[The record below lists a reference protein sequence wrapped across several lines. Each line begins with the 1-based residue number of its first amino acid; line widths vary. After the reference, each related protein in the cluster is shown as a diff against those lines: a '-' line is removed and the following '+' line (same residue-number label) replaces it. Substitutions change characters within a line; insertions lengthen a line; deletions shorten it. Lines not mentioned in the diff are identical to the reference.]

1 MFTDDQDIERTLK
14 AALNVE
20 APTGFEAGVRQRL
33 ERQTPARRFAV
44 PAWLAAAA
52 ALVML
57 AGGWYLAARD
67 SRVVEPVTMADN
79 VPPPAPVSV
88 PAPSPAP
95 APDVVAVRPS
105 TPRGSAPRPDAV
117 RAPAPVAAVARR
129 AEPEVIVPP
138 NQLEMIERLMRDVHA
153 GRVELPE
160 QIAAVAEAPAEL
172 IVPPVLVGAI
182 PVPALEVT
190 TPPALPSKGLK

>member
-14 AALNVE
+14 ASLNVE
-20 APTGFEAGVRQRL
+20 APAALEAGVRQRL
-33 ERQTPARRFAV
+33 QQETPARRFAA

-57 AGGWYLAARD
+57 AGGWYLAVRD
-67 SRVVEPVTMADN
+67 SRVVEPVTVADY
-79 VPPPAPVSV
+79 VLPPAPVSV
-88 PAPSPAP
+88 PVPSPAP
-95 APDVVAVRPS
+95 APDVASVRPAM
-105 TPRGSAPRPDAV
+105 PRAAADPRP
-117 RAPAPVAAVARR
+117 APSAQVARR

-153 GRVELPE
+153 GRVAVPE
-160 QIAAVAEAPAEL
+160 QTAAVTEAPAEL

-182 PVPALEVT
+182 PVPRLEVT
-190 TPPALPSKGLK
+190 TPPAPPSKGLY